1 MDPKRL
7 HWIFNRFMKPADDG
21 EGGGAGGGAVDR
33 GDGFITSEKSPK
45 DVVNDASG
53 DSDDADVDDKGAAKG
68 GKAEKDDESDDD
80 GDDDGEE
87 GEGDEPKGKKKG
99 APRIPLSRHEA
110 ILNKEREK
118 RQEME
123 RQLAQFQKGQQ
134 VAVTNEELTKL
145 EDKIIG
151 LERDYNVA
159 MADGETEKATQL
171 MRQIRVL
178 DRQVTETRSEMRT
191 AVAEARAVEQV
202 RYSTALERIEESF
215 PQLNED
221 AEDYDPELAQ
231 DVVDLKATY
240 ERRGMTPTQALQKAV
255 KKLVDVDTGAQK
267 SATEVAPRVTADQV
281 AAQRKKD
288 AVAKTAGAAKRTP
301 PSTGKV
307 GQDSDRNGGS
317 LRGEDVIKMSQDDFA
332 RLDDTE
338 LKRLRG
344 DDF

>member
-1 MDPKRL
+1 MKHKL
-7 HWIFNRFMKPADDG
+7 HWIFNRYMAPADAGD
-21 EGGGAGGGAVDR
+21 GGGAGGGGTADR
-33 GDGFITSEKSPK
+33 GDGFVPDDKGPADTT
-45 DVVNDASG
+45 DDAAG
-53 DSDDADVDDKGAAKG
+53 TKEGGKTVADDAADDAD
-68 GKAEKDDESDDD
+68 D
-80 GDDDGEE
+80 GEGEDDGEE
-87 GEGDEPKGKKKG
+87 GETDEPKGKKKG
-99 APRIPLSRHEA
+99 TPRIPLNRHEA

-118 RQEME
+118 RQEIE

-159 MADGETEKATQL
+159 MADGETEKATKL
-171 MRQIRVL
+171 MREIRML
-178 DRQVTETRSEMRT
+178 DRQVVETRSEMRT

-221 AEDYDPELAQ
+221 SDAYDSDLAQ

-255 KKLVDVDTGAQK
+255 KKLVDVDTGDQK
-267 SATEVAPRVTADQV
+267 SATEVTPRVTAEQL

-288 AVAKTAGAAKRTP
+288 AVAKTAAAAKRTP
-301 PSTGKV
+301 PNTGKV
-307 GQDSDRNGGS
+307 GQDSDSAGGS
-317 LRGEDVIKMSQDDFA
+317 LRAEDVVKMSQDDFN
-332 RLDDTE
+332 RLDEKE

-344 DDF
+344 DDI

>member
-1 MDPKRL
+1 MNPKL
-7 HWIFNRFMKPADDG
+7 HWIFNHFMAPADDG
-21 EGGGAGGGAVDR
+21 EGGGAGGGTVDR
-33 GDGFITSEKSPK
+33 GDGFVPDDKGPADTT
-45 DVVNDASG
+45 DDAAG
-53 DSDDADVDDKGAAKG
+53 TKEGGKTVADDAADDAD
-68 GKAEKDDESDDD
+68 D
-80 GDDDGEE
+80 GEGEDDGEE
-87 GEGDEPKGKKKG
+87 GEADEPKGKKKG
-99 APRIPLSRHEA
+99 TPRIPLNRHEA

-118 RQEME
+118 RQEIE

-159 MADGETEKATQL
+159 MADGETEKATKL
-171 MRQIRVL
+171 MREIRML
-178 DRQVTETRSEMRT
+178 DRQVVETRSEMRT

-221 AEDYDPELAQ
+221 SDSYDADLAQ

-255 KKLVDVDTGAQK
+255 KKLVDVDTTQQER
-267 SATEVAPRVTADQV
+267 ATEVTPRVTAEQL

-288 AVAKTAGAAKRTP
+288 AVAKTAAAAKRTP
-301 PSTGKV
+301 PNTGKV
-307 GQDSDRNGGS
+307 GQDSDSAGGS
-317 LRGEDVIKMSQDDFA
+317 LRAEDVVKMSQDDFN
-332 RLDDTE
+332 RLDEKE

-344 DDF
+344 DDI